1 MSTNLSKDSL
11 FSRLRKEKRLFPEKP
26 APPWQLRHDAFL
38 HIPFPALHVMLSHVT

>member
-26 APPWQLRHDAFL
+26 APHGNSVMMPFSIFL
-38 HIPFPALHVMLSHVT
+38 FPHSMLCFLM

>member
-26 APPWQLRHDAFL
+26 APPHGNSVMMPFSIFL
-38 HIPFPALHVMLSHVT
+38 FPHSMLCFLM